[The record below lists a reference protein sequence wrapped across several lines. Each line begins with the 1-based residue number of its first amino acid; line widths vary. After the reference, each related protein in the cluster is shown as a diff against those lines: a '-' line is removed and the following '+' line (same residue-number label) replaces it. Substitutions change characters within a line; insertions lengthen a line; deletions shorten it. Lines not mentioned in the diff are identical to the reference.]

1 MTSAIRL
8 YVVTDNA
15 HEAAMTLLGCRVAS
29 LPAWM
34 KVVTDAFEVERLPS
48 GIAALGLFFPHDMR
62 KPSFVETVWQ
72 ERKLRGGIDTDR
84 EKHLDKLN
92 DWIRAR
98 DKAEAEMI
106 AAALA
111 AEQHIEQGAAA

>member
-1 MTSAIRL
+1 MSSAIRL

-34 KVVTDAFEVERLPS
+34 KVTTDPFEVERLPS
-48 GIAALGLFFPHDMR
+48 GVAALGLFFPVDMR

-84 EKHLDKLN
+84 EKHLEKLN
-92 DWIRAR
+92 DWMRAR
-98 DKAEAEMI
+98 DASDAKLI
-106 AAALA
+106 ADALA
-111 AEQHIEQGAAA
+111 AENTRQGAAA